1 MDYSVL
7 ETNEVEVEMEGGSVV
22 VEVESGSVV
31 SHVPGKRSLV
41 LVRSVASHCATVLI
55 TMVVLTGERDVS
67 PLILIWSISVLLLS
81 FEVTRS
87 REASLAGQVSRQ
99 VVTDW
104 GGEKEFL
111 HDNKPDPVKPGTEIN
126 VQVKRKTQTPDTEL
140 DNTLAASVTHC
151 CERVSV
157 SSSGVTSVWYPHML
171 GVYTLLNHPH
181 QHLSP
186 LYKMSNTDLFL
197 SRPSRGG
204 KNFTWGINPDP
215 DLTWGWARA
224 VLPGT
229 CPDNVLSWA
238 AFDKKNKR
246 MTPDKTLLVSCLK

>member
-7 ETNEVEVEMEGGSVV
+7 ETSQEEVE
-22 VEVESGSVV
+22 VEVESGSLV
-31 SHVPGKRSLV
+31 SQVPGKRRLV
-41 LVRSVASHCATVLI
+41 LVRSVASHCATVLL
-55 TMVVLTGERDVS
+55 TMVVMTGERDGS
-67 PLILIWSISVLLLS
+67 PLILIPSISVLLLS
-81 FEVTRS
+81 FQVTRS
-87 REASLAGQVSRQ
+87 QEARLGQEARQ

-111 HDNKPDPVKPGTEIN
+111 HDDKPDTEIN

-140 DNTLAASVTHC
+140 DSTPAASVTHC

-157 SSSGVTSVWYPHML
+157 TSSGVTSVWYPHML
-171 GVYTLLNHPH
+171 GVYTLLQQPN

-186 LYKMSNTDLFL
+186 LYKMSQTDLFL

-215 DLTWGWARA
+215 DLTWGWAKA
-224 VLPGT
+224 VTPGT
-229 CPDNVLSWA
+229 CPHNVQSWA

-246 MTPDKTLLVSCLK
+246 MTPDNTLLVSCLK